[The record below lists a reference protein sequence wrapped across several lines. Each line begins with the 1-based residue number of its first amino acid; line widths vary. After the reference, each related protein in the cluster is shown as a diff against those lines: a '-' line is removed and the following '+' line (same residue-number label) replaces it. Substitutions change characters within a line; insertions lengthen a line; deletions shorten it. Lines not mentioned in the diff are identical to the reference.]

1 MKLLS
6 KIKQQT
12 KRAWGDAQ
20 DGYEHDIVTE
30 MNNLARLKG
39 VGLAM
44 TVKDAAKLLSQL

>member
-20 DGYEHDIVTE
+20 NGYEHGIVTE

-39 VGLAM
+39 VELAM
-44 TVKDAAKLLSQL
+44 TIKDAAKLLSQL